1 MQRYTC
7 SEAIYRLLMVWR
19 FIARKTAKATSFHVP
34 LFRGFCLRSV
44 VAVSLRGISSITSIS
59 SAYEDVPNTTKSHI
73 QHILSIGYVANSSI
87 LIYTAGE
94 WLLSSCRSLYL
105 LVLISLFV
113 RFPYVQTTSTVCL
126 NSNSNIF

>member
-94 WLLSSCRSLYL
+94 WFTVLLSLSVPACPDIAICPLSIRADYKHCMS
-105 LVLISLFV
+105 
-113 RFPYVQTTSTVCL
+113 
-126 NSNSNIF
+126 